1 MFTTDDSFPLPDPTK
16 PDQPADRYAPL
27 EPTVNWTKDGKVF
40 DNAEVRQPIDLSELP
55 LAPRVFDWDTRTVVF
70 PHFAAA
76 CNTMLTKKM
85 TFDVDDGHGG
95 KVSKE
100 FFDDV
105 TPTSAVTGTMLTSFI
120 SKMKIMV
127 PEAAASDQQEPP
139 DNIAT
144 PRQIRMPGDASDDP
158 TTWQPVPHDPP
169 APQPAPGPSPPSESS
184 LSRPAPASR
193 PIGMP
198 NFFDKNLFPTIPDAE
213 KTNIPTSNPA
223 KTLGT
228 PRPQFACKVFPL
240 GQQPPQGKDVAQ
252 VLMYPPG
259 SKQDIP
265 IDLVVALTPVSG
277 AGLSQDTLHNL
288 QLFSVTVE
296 IPVGVT
302 ANHFT
307 LKYTGPG
314 GKMLSNPRFNVHVSP
329 MRDRVQF
336 TLVPRATGRL
346 VPLRNIPDLS
356 FAIWQ
361 IRANGVIDKNL
372 KRGEVS
378 INVQENYRR
387 MDSGK
392 YFSNQAVN
400 RAILSKVMAA
410 T

>member
-1 MFTTDDSFPLPDPTK
+1 
-16 PDQPADRYAPL
+16 
-27 EPTVNWTKDGKVF
+27 
-40 DNAEVRQPIDLSELP
+40 
-55 LAPRVFDWDTRTVVF
+55 
-70 PHFAAA
+70 
-76 CNTMLTKKM
+76 
-85 TFDVDDGHGG
+85 
-95 KVSKE
+95 
-100 FFDDV
+100 
-105 TPTSAVTGTMLTSFI
+105 
-120 SKMKIMV
+120 
-127 PEAAASDQQEPP
+127 
-139 DNIAT
+139 
-144 PRQIRMPGDASDDP
+144 
-158 TTWQPVPHDPP
+158 
-169 APQPAPGPSPPSESS
+169 
-184 LSRPAPASR
+184 
-193 PIGMP
+193 
-198 NFFDKNLFPTIPDAE
+198 
-213 KTNIPTSNPA
+213 
-223 KTLGT
+223 
-228 PRPQFACKVFPL
+228 
-240 GQQPPQGKDVAQ
+240 
-252 VLMYPPG
+252 MYPPG
-259 SKQDIP
+259 AKQDIP